1 MRMNRRTGLWLLI
14 LVGVLL
20 LVTTASVRAE
30 DPPPTTCGDKRCDI
44 FRPVEGCPGGV
55 RILSAS

>member
-20 LVTTASVRAE
+20 LVPTASVRAE
-30 DPPPTTCGDKRCDI
+30 DPPPTTCGELCDI
-44 FRPVEGCPGGV
+44 FRPVEGCPGEV